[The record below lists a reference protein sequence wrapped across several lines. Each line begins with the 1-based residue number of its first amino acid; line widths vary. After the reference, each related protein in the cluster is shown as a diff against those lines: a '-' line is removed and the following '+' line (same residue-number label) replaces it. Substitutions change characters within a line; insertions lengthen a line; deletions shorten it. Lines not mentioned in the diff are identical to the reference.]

1 MSTAANFEKGWE
13 SLVAVNSVEI
23 EFEDLDNTRTLR
35 SEVVR

>member
-13 SLVAVNSVEI
+13 SLVTGNWVEI
-23 EFEDLDNTRTLR
+23 DLEDVDDARTFR